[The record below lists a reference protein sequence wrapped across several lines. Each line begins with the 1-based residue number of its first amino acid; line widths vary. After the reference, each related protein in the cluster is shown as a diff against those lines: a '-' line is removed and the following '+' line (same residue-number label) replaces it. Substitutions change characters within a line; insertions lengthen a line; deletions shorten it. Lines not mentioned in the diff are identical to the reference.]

1 MLRPLKDWS
10 DHGWYAECQH
20 KKASANGKKAKQKAK
35 KQKPAPAK
43 KSVLAPKKKK

>member
-10 DHGWYAECQH
+10 EHGWYAECQ
-20 KKASANGKKAKQKAK
+20 ASANGKKAKQKAK

-43 KSVLAPKKKK
+43 KAPALAKKKSLK